1 MCAREQQTQVVHT
14 GIVSP
19 ASMPRPLSPVVH
31 VYASMQLE
39 AEHTPFNTL
48 NQLRA
53 APPLPART

>member
-1 MCAREQQTQVVHT
+1 
-14 GIVSP
+14 
-19 ASMPRPLSPVVH
+19 MPRPLSPVVH